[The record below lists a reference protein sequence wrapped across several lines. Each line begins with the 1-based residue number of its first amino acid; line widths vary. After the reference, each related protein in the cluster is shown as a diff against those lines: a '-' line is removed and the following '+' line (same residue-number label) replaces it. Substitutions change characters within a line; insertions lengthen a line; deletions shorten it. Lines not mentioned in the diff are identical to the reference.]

1 MGKGLFLL
9 QAGRE
14 LEQAAAQTLA
24 QSGGVEE
31 HILPESA
38 AFQGNGTS
46 LRQAS
51 ASADTD
57 KPLPAKKAAAKS
69 VITASGRVSKAP
81 WR

>member
-1 MGKGLFLL
+1 MGKGLLHL

-24 QSGGVEE
+24 HSGGIQQHLLEE
-31 HILPESA
+31 PATS
-38 AFQGNGTS
+38 QGNGTS
-46 LRQAS
+46 ARQAS
-51 ASADTD
+51 ALANTD
-57 KPLPAKKAAAKS
+57 KALPAKKAAAKS